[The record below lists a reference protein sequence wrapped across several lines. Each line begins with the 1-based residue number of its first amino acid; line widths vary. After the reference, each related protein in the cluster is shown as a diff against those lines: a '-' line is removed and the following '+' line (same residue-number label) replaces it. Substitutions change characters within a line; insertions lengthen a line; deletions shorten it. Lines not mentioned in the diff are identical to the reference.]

1 MIQLSNEVKKIADA
15 IPISHEYLADLTQQI
30 LDICT
35 QRKLKIGGNLVTGLD
50 VNGPIVS
57 CSDSDLIPFK
67 GAIEAID
74 HMMHQHGIEVTLMTG
89 WDLTTMGFFRKD
101 RLRLPIGIVGEYGM
115 AYELNGKTRHLY
127 PYDETEAT
135 SFVSS
140 VLAAAATDRLKVAF
154 QGNVSPG
161 AGAVYFEGDR
171 NGNLLNHCL
180 VKGRRPSIGQ
190 IYDAIKVE
198 SQARLEGD
206 RIIFA
211 NKPENMKGFYSALF
225 RKHPLISVRVMPE
238 QGDML
243 SIAID
248 ENDKPGFTFEDLKK
262 FGEKAKAITGRD
274 ILVYED
280 FGVDFMSPKV
290 KDGNYSKDSG
300 LRAYG
305 REAFGNDNFLAV
317 IIGDKK
323 SDIPKKTENTLMFAL
338 QGSDAEPV
346 VRGMPHLASV
356 FPKDVRD
363 FALAVSEAHRIAGG
377 KKARIATPKRSAVMP
392 NAFTSL
398 LSLSADE
405 KKKKGVEFTPPEIFQ
420 QPEMWRKTAAILDKQ
435 KAQIKAFFKGQQ
447 KKRTILLSGAGT
459 SAFIGL
465 CLEPLYNRISGFNT
479 KAVPTTDV
487 ITDPNAA
494 FRKGEK
500 YILFHFARSGNSPE
514 SVGTFTLAEESQADI
529 KHVVITCNKE
539 GKLAKMGKKRKAL
552 LILLPPETNDKSL
565 AMTSSFSS
573 MVVAAEYIAALLAGE
588 DFSPI
593 VEKQA
598 RAAEYVMNNY
608 GDHLDAICKKGF
620 TRAVFMGSN
629 TLQGCAKECH
639 LKCQEETDGRVVA
652 KHDSFL
658 GLRHGPEAVIN
669 PETLVVYLLSEETF
683 TRKYELDMMYGIK
696 GKGIGQTRLAFCRKA
711 EDAVAGAADIIV
723 EYKEEIPDD
732 FLTPVGV
739 LMGQMLGVLRSLS
752 YGLKP
757 DSPSVAG
764 VISRVVQGVKIYDR
778 PRFYKKGDY
787 KVIAG

>member
-1 MIQLSNEVKKIADA
+1 MFKSTFSLEVLYALALSLPASIIANFLKTHEEVARMRIAGRLAADVW
-15 IPISHEYLADLTQQI
+15 PIGAGIVLSALYFRLDLFFVEYWHGVEAVALYNAVFRLVEAMRLLPAAVLAVVFPLLCRAGDLRP
-30 LDICT
+30 LA
-35 QRKLKIGGNLVTGLD
+35 RLAAGLFAGGAAVALVVAGPAGWLVTLFY
-50 VNGPIVS
+50 GPS
-57 CSDSDLIPFK
+57 
-67 GAIEAID
+67 
-74 HMMHQHGIEVTLMTG
+74 
-89 WDLTTMGFFRKD
+89 
-101 RLRLPIGIVGEYGM
+101 Y
-115 AYELNGKTRHLY
+115 
-127 PYDETEAT
+127 
-135 SFVSS
+135 
-140 VLAAAATDRLKVAF
+140 AAATPAF
-154 QGNVSPG
+154 
-161 AGAVYFEGDR
+161 
-171 NGNLLNHCL
+171 
-180 VKGRRPSIGQ
+180 
-190 IYDAIKVE
+190 
-198 SQARLEGD
+198 
-206 RIIFA
+206 
-211 NKPENMKGFYSALF
+211 
-225 RKHPLISVRVMPE
+225 RV
-238 QGDML
+238 L
-243 SIAID
+243 
-248 ENDKPGFTFEDLKK
+248 
-262 FGEKAKAITGRD
+262 
-274 ILVYED
+274 
-280 FGVDFMSPKV
+280 
-290 KDGNYSKDSG
+290 
-300 LRAYG
+300 
-305 REAFGNDNFLAV
+305 REALLHATIDLLCSAY
-317 IIGDKK
+317 
-323 SDIPKKTENTLMFAL
+323 
-338 QGSDAEPV
+338 AEPV